1 MTFIRYAKNQKI
13 GKTNDFKVLGEIK
26 PKGLTGYSK
35 SSKVTYD

>member
-26 PKGLTGYSK
+26 PKGGPNRILK
-35 SSKVTYD
+35 IV